1 MKRQR
6 EKYAEVC
13 HLKNL
18 ISCEFAVMNPS
29 LKIIAILGNKNLL
42 VWDLQT
48 ETLKR
53 YFDIRNHPAIFYKW
67 IDIDNILVVTD
78 KRMLISWNI
87 ENYDMKYIF
96 KLKPLFSNFDVSDI
110 LIDNRCDMKLSRR
123 MLLCNVYQERTEIY
137 SVVTGWLI
145 HVENLSKYGCII
157 AKKVF
162 YLILTF
168 CSAFCM
174 YIQTNDKYGI
184 LFVMSSYGYL
194 HVIDVNDSI
203 CLYEGILTNYKVVSP
218 AAYKDSGIVCVNEK
232 GYIVTAV
239 VDEEEVISCLSIV
252 LKNKSAVMK
261 FARRCNLPGAEGV
274 FAWKFWELCDNGEY
288 YKAAELAVII
298 HVDSLATEKIIEYL
312 RSAKLGKKE
321 PNPLCCSKNWA
332 IFSKNMTTFWPGQRI
347 YEPAIECLSEKYQ
360 LNSAALIGDKNCTKE
375 DYISIFQ
382 QTLFTVRQM
391 HLNTTQA

>member
-1 MKRQR
+1 MLNAAFLK

-48 ETLKR
+48 KTLKR
-53 YFDIRNHPAIFYKW
+53 YFDIRNHP
-67 IDIDNILVVTD
+67 IDIDNILIVTD

-87 ENYDMKYIF
+87 GENYDMKYIF
-96 KLKPLFSNFDVSDI
+96 KLKPLFSNFDVSVI

-123 MLLCNVYQERTEIY
+123 MLLCNVHQERTEIY

-157 AKKVF
+157 AKKVISF
-162 YLILTF
+162 SFSHGRRDDFPVAMHISFLFDFNILQCF
-168 CSAFCM
+168 LH
-174 YIQTNDKYGI
+174 TNDKYGI

-203 CLYEGILTNYKVVSP
+203 CLYEGILTNYQVISP

-232 GYIVTAV
+232 GYIV
-239 VDEEEVISCLSIV
+239 
-252 LKNKSAVMK
+252 
-261 FARRCNLPGAEGV
+261 CNCGG
-274 FAWKFWELCDNGEY
+274 
-288 YKAAELAVII
+288 
-298 HVDSLATEKIIEYL
+298 
-312 RSAKLGKKE
+312 R
-321 PNPLCCSKNWA
+321 
-332 IFSKNMTTFWPGQRI
+332 
-347 YEPAIECLSEKYQ
+347 
-360 LNSAALIGDKNCTKE
+360 
-375 DYISIFQ
+375 
-382 QTLFTVRQM
+382 
-391 HLNTTQA
+391 

>member
-1 MKRQR
+1 
-6 EKYAEVC
+6 
-13 HLKNL
+13 
-18 ISCEFAVMNPS
+18 MNPS

-67 IDIDNILVVTD
+67 IDIDNILIVTD

-157 AKKVF
+157 AKK
-162 YLILTF
+162 
-168 CSAFCM
+168 
-174 YIQTNDKYGI
+174 
-184 LFVMSSYGYL
+184 
-194 HVIDVNDSI
+194 
-203 CLYEGILTNYKVVSP
+203 GILTNYKVVSP

-321 PNPLCCSKNWA
+321 PNPLCCSKNLA
-332 IFSKNMTTFWPGQRI
+332 IFSKDMTTFWPGQRI
-347 YEPAIECLSEKYQ
+347 YEPVAILRSIAIECLSEKYQ

-382 QTLFTVRQM
+382 QTVNNQKAESS
-391 HLNTTQA
+391 HLP